1 MRMTKTTTIRQ
12 WISGAVTAVIS
23 LVTMTVLLASCGIN
37 SSSTSTLTENQRI
50 LATCDATHPPATW
63 VAIDGTGSS
72 AASGIFA
79 ERMTALQSI
88 VQRTAVCSG
97 YLKIIVFSASSI
109 ASTTLF
115 DGSLRQPGAT
125 SNARLQRVPKAVA
138 NVMTTVRRSYAAAAK
153 HLSPDGSDIN
163 GQYEEASEWF
173 QQLSGTYRL
182 QLDLLTDGFQNVGG
196 VNLGTHVLDQQQAIA
211 VVARVPVPDLS
222 GAAITVA
229 GLGRVKDS
237 TPSSA
242 VVDGLVA
249 YYNALCH
256 RARAARCIS
265 VSDYQTAGW

>member
-1 MRMTKTTTIRQ
+1 MSTLSVRVTRYRSAIVVAASLLTT
-12 WISGAVTAVIS
+12 AALVIG
-23 LVTMTVLLASCGIN
+23 CGF
-37 SSSTSTLTENQRI
+37 STSPATALAENQRI
-50 LATCDATHPPATW
+50 LSTCDQSHAPAAW

-72 AASGIFA
+72 ASKGILA
-79 ERMTALQSI
+79 ERLTALQSI
-88 VQRTAVCSG
+88 VQQTTVCSG
-97 YLKIIVFSASSI
+97 YLKVIVFSASSV

-115 DGSLRQPGAT
+115 DGSLRQSGAT
-125 SNARLQRVPKAVA
+125 SNARLQRVPKAVDS
-138 NVMTTVRRSYAAAAK
+138 VMATIRKSYDAAAK
-153 HLSPDGSDIN
+153 HLSPDGSDID
-163 GQYEEASEWF
+163 GQYEEAAEWF
-173 QQLSGTYRL
+173 RQLGGVYRL